1 MFEFNE
7 KQLWKDRAGQTAK
20 EYGQYLKYIFN
31 GHLVI
36 VLVFLLGTAA
46 FYYQAWLKTIPDD
59 FPVALIMSIILTFF
73 LTNSP
78 TYTFLKDA
86 DRIFLIAVE
95 MKMKKYFLKS
105 MVVSFVIQGYLLLIL
120 LAALMPLYAQVHGGD
135 FSRFWYLLIVLLIT
149 KGANLLIRWH
159 VQYYVNV
166 HYHYTDTVVRFFVNL
181 AILYLLFADAS
192 PYFILVL
199 LLIMAFLL
207 VYFQKETSKK
217 GLNWEY
223 LIEQDEKRLASFYRF
238 ANMFTEVPK
247 LRNRIKRRRLLD
259 LLFSRI
265 PYAKDKVFAHLY
277 WRTYIRAGDYF
288 GLTLRLTVISGIFIF
303 FLSFG
308 PGQVF
313 ISVLFVFL
321 TGLQLLPLWNAY
333 DNKLWITIYPVE
345 SFYREKAFK
354 QIMATILGWQGFV
367 LTLIIALKGDFLYA
381 VISLIVNGAFIAFFV
396 LMYINKKVKHS

>member
-1 MFEFNE
+1 MFEFDE
-7 KQLWKDRAGQTAK
+7 KQLWKERTGQTAK

-46 FYYQAWLKTIPDD
+46 FYYQAWLKTIPND

-95 MKMKKYFLKS
+95 TKMKKYFLKS

-120 LAALMPLYAQVHGGD
+120 LAALMPLYAQVHDGD
-135 FSRFWYLLIVLLIT
+135 FSRFWYLLIVLLIS

-159 VQYYVNV
+159 IQYYVNV
-166 HYHYTDTVVRFFVNL
+166 RYHYIDMVVRFFVNL
-181 AILYLLFADAS
+181 AILYLLFADSS
-192 PYFILVL
+192 PLFILAL
-199 LLIMAFLL
+199 LLLMAFLL
-207 VYFQKETSKK
+207 IYFQKATSNK
-217 GLNWEY
+217 GVKWEY

-265 PYAKDKVFAHLY
+265 PYAKEKVFTHLY

-288 GLTLRLTVISGIFIF
+288 GLTIRLTLISGIFIF

-321 TGLQLLPLWNAY
+321 TGLQMLPLWNAY
-333 DNKLWITIYPVE
+333 DNKLWVTIYPVAA
-345 SFYREKAFK
+345 SFKEKSFK
-354 QIMATILGWQGFV
+354 QIIAIILSCQGMI
-367 LTLIIALKGDFLYA
+367 LSLIIALKGDFLYA
-381 VISLIVNGAFIAFFV
+381 LISLVVNGVFIAFFV
-396 LMYINKKVKHS
+396 LLYINKKVKHS

>member
-7 KQLWKDRAGQTAK
+7 KQLWKERTGQIAK

-46 FYYQAWLKTIPDD
+46 FYYQAWLKTIPND
-59 FPVALIMSIILTFF
+59 FPVAFIMSIILTFF

-95 MKMKKYFLKS
+95 TKMKKYFLKS

-120 LAALMPLYAQVHGGD
+120 LAALMPMYAQVHGGD
-135 FSRFWYLLIVLLIT
+135 FSRFWYLLIVLLIS

-159 VQYYVNV
+159 IHYYVDV
-166 HYHYTDTVVRFFVNL
+166 RYHYMDTVVRFFVNL
-181 AILYLLFADAS
+181 AILYLLFADSS
-192 PYFILVL
+192 PLFILAL
-199 LLIMAFLL
+199 LLLMAFLL
-207 VYFQKETSKK
+207 IYFQKATSNK
-217 GLNWEY
+217 GVKWEY

-259 LLFSRI
+259 LLFNSI
-265 PYAKDKVFAHLY
+265 PYAKEKVFAHLY

-288 GLTLRLTVISGIFIF
+288 GLTIRLTLISGIFIY

-333 DNKLWITIYPVE
+333 DNKLWVTIYPMPA
-345 SFYREKAFK
+345 SFREKSFK
-354 QIMATILGWQGFV
+354 QIMAIILSCQGMI
-367 LTLIIALKGDFLYA
+367 LSLIIALKGDLLYA
-381 VISLIVNGAFIAFFV
+381 LISLVVNGVFIAFFV
-396 LMYINKKVKHS
+396 LLYINKKVKHS

>member
-1 MFEFNE
+1 MFEFKE
-7 KQLWKDRAGQTAK
+7 KHLWKERAGQTAK

-46 FYYQAWLKTIPDD
+46 FYYQAWLKTIPND
-59 FPVALIMSIILTFF
+59 FPVALIMSIILTLF

-95 MKMKKYFLKS
+95 TKMKKYFLKS
-105 MVVSFVIQGYLLLIL
+105 MMVSFVIQGYLLLIL

-135 FSRFWYLLIVLLIT
+135 FGRFWYLLIVLLIG

-159 VQYYVNV
+159 IQYYVNV
-166 HYHYTDTVVRFFVNL
+166 RYHYIDMVVRFLINL
-181 AILYLLFADAS
+181 VILYLLFADSS
-192 PYFILVL
+192 PFILAL

-207 VYFQKETSKK
+207 IYFQKATSNK
-217 GLNWEY
+217 GIKWEY

-238 ANMFTEVPK
+238 ANMFAEVPK
-247 LRNRIKRRRLLD
+247 LKNRIKRRRFLD
-259 LLFSRI
+259 LLFRRV
-265 PYAKDKVFAHLY
+265 PYAKEKVFSHLY
-277 WRTYIRAGDYF
+277 WRTYIRAGDYL
-288 GLTLRLTVISGIFIF
+288 GLTVRLTLISGIFTF

-308 PGQVF
+308 PGQVL

-321 TGLQLLPLWNAY
+321 TGLQLMPLWNAY
-333 DNKLWITIYPVE
+333 DNKLWINIYPVA
-345 SFYREKAFK
+345 SSYREKSFK
-354 QIMATILGWQGFV
+354 QIMASILGCQGII
-367 LTLIIALKGDFLYA
+367 LSLIIALKGDLLYSL
-381 VISLIVNGAFIAFFV
+381 ISLLVNGAFIVFFV
-396 LMYINKKVKHS
+396 LLYINKKVKHL

>member
-1 MFEFNE
+1 
-7 KQLWKDRAGQTAK
+7 
-20 EYGQYLKYIFN
+20 
-31 GHLVI
+31 
-36 VLVFLLGTAA
+36 
-46 FYYQAWLKTIPDD
+46 
-59 FPVALIMSIILTFF
+59 
-73 LTNSP
+73 
-78 TYTFLKDA
+78 
-86 DRIFLIAVE
+86 
-95 MKMKKYFLKS
+95 

>member
-7 KQLWKDRAGQTAK
+7 KQLWRARAGQTAK

-46 FYYQAWLKTIPDD
+46 YYYQAWLKTIPND
-59 FPVALIMSIILTFF
+59 FPVALIMSFILTLFV
-73 LTNSP
+73 TNSP

-95 MKMKKYFLKS
+95 TKMKKYFLQS
-105 MVVSFVIQGYLLLIL
+105 MMVSFVIQGYVLVII

-135 FSRFWYLLIVLLIT
+135 FSQFWYLLIVLLIS

-159 VQYYVNV
+159 IQYYVNV
-166 HYHYTDTVVRFFVNL
+166 RYHYIDTVVRFLINL
-181 AILYLLFADAS
+181 AILYLLFADSS
-192 PYFILVL
+192 PLFILAL

-207 VYFQKETSKK
+207 IYFQKATSNK
-217 GLNWEY
+217 GVKWEY

-247 LRNRIKRRRLLD
+247 LRNRIKRRRFLD
-259 LLFSRI
+259 VLFNRV
-265 PYAKDKVFAHLY
+265 PYAKEKVFTHLY
-277 WRTYIRAGDYF
+277 WRTYVRAGDYF
-288 GLTLRLTVISGIFIF
+288 GLTIRLTAISGIFIF

-333 DNKLWITIYPVE
+333 DNKLWIIIYPVE
-345 SFYREKAFK
+345 SSYREKSFK
-354 QIMATILGWQGFV
+354 QIMASILGSQGII
-367 LTLIIALKGDFLYA
+367 LSLIIASKGDWMYA
-381 VISLIVNGAFIAFFV
+381 LISFIVNVVFIIFFV
-396 LMYINKKVKHS
+396 LFYINKKVKNG